1 MTCLCIADA
10 DTVLGFRLAGIPGIT
25 VRNPHELLHHLD
37 AACANPAVGLVLV
50 SQSIADAARERVDA
64 IRLVHTRPL
73 IVEIPNPADPAAPS
87 STLQRLLRCAI
98 GSGFDPATPPT
109 HASP

>member
-25 VRNPHELLHHLD
+25 VQNPQELLHHLD

-50 SQSIADAARERVDA
+50 SQSMADAARDRVDA
-64 IRLVHTRPL
+64 FRLARNRPL
-73 IVEIPNPADPAAPS
+73 IVEVPNPADPATPS
-87 STLQRLLRCAI
+87 ATLQRLLRCAI
-98 GSGFDPATPPT
+98 GTGFEPVTPPA